1 MKKILISLLMI
12 ITVLGFSQNVF
23 AANYNGLNNVCN
35 SANYQSGSKPSVCN
49 DANASS
55 SNPVY
60 GILKSVLNILSYAIG
75 IIAVIVIIIA
85 GLRLILSGGDPQTLN
100 SARNA
105 IIYAA
110 IGIVVA
116 ALAQSIVVFALKNV

>member
-1 MKKILISLLMI
+1 MKKIFITILMLLTI
-12 ITVLGFSQNVF
+12 VSFIQPVF
-23 AANYNGLNNVCN
+23 AADVL
-35 SANYQSGSKPSVCN
+35 KSVC
-49 DANASS
+49 DNATNQTGSTPAICKDNNQQNPT
-55 SNPVY
+55 NPVY
-60 GILKSVLNILSYAIG
+60 SILKSVLNILSYAIG
-75 IIAVIVIIIA
+75 IIAVIVIVVA

-110 IGIVVA
+110 VGIVVA

>member
-1 MKKILISLLMI
+1 MKKIFTSILLLITIVS
-12 ITVLGFSQNVF
+12 FSQPVF
-23 AANYNGLNNVCN
+23 AADVLNTVCN
-35 SANYQSGSKPSVCN
+35 NATQQTGSTPAICKDKP
-49 DANASS
+49 AT
-55 SNPVY
+55 NPVFA
-60 GILKSVLNILSYAIG
+60 IFKSVLNILSYAIG
-75 IIAVIVIIIA
+75 IIAVIVIIVA

-110 IGIVVA
+110 VGIVVA